1 MTTATPTKQAPADA
15 VAAALAAH
23 PGATAADLA
32 EAAGI
37 GRSTAAK
44 ALAALERHGG
54 ARRSAGG
61 RDCARRIPDRWYPA
75 EDSAGPEPDTAESG
89 EAATSGQDDTPG
101 TKPVDA
107 GVDRLGKGALRTLV
121 FDYLAAHAGQIV
133 GLGPTAVAKALG
145 GRSSGAVGN
154 ALRRLEADGRVRLV
168 TESPRRYR
176 AIG

>member
-1 MTTATPTKQAPADA
+1 MTTATPTKQTPTG
-15 VAAALAAH
+15 ALAAVLAAR

-32 EAAGI
+32 EAVGI

-44 ALAALERHGG
+44 ALAALEQKGT

-61 RDCARRIPDRWYPA
+61 RDGARRLPDRWYPA
-75 EDSAGPEPDTAESG
+75 EDSAGPEPDTVDDGPAGSG
-89 EAATSGQDDTPG
+89 HDDTTGAEPVEAG
-101 TKPVDA
+101 T
-107 GVDRLGKGALRTLV
+107 DRLGKGALRSLV
-121 FDYLAAHAGQIV
+121 LDYVAAHAGPD

-154 ALRRLEADGRVRLV
+154 ALLRLEADGRVRLV

-176 AIG
+176 PVG